1 MSEASNDR
9 RRPRSLS
16 AETKWEI
23 FLQITA
29 GEISQ
34 AEAAR
39 KWRVDVST
47 VIGIRRTV
55 KDAALA
61 ALARKPGRPGTQRDW
76 QLEAARAEITQL
88 TEAVKAQAIELAIVR
103 GKSGW
108 GLSGPVPARVPAEVK
123 ELVLED
129 GRRRGRR
136 RVRPHLGLLVV
147 AGLRLP
153 GAPLAAPMPR
163 HRHPGRPR
171 TRRAADARA
180 AARGD
185 RGDPRRRRTL
195 G

>member
-1 MSEASNDR
+1 MSESSNDR

-39 KWRVDVST
+39 KWQVDVST

-61 ALARKPGRPGTQRDW
+61 ALARKPGRPGRQRDW
-76 QLEAARAEITQL
+76 QLEAARAEIAQL
-88 TEAVKAQAIELAIVR
+88 TEAVKSQAIELAVVR

-108 GLSGPVPARVPAEVK
+108 A
-123 ELVLED
+123 
-129 GRRRGRR
+129 
-136 RVRPHLGLLVV
+136 
-147 AGLRLP
+147 
-153 GAPLAAPMPR
+153 
-163 HRHPGRPR
+163 
-171 TRRAADARA
+171 
-180 AARGD
+180 
-185 RGDPRRRRTL
+185 
-195 G
+195 